1 MLIDAAL
8 RVLAAASR
16 LRARAHDDNG
26 QTLAEYS
33 MIITVIAVGTVL
45 LAMIVFR
52 ESLAAA
58 FNSATGCLD
67 GTC

>member
-1 MLIDAAL
+1 MLTDAVL
-8 RVLAAASR
+8 RVLAAASEF
-16 LRARAHDDNG
+16 RARAGGDRG

-33 MIITVIAVGTVL
+33 MIITIVAVGIVL